1 MPRSSSGDSRS
12 PSSSALW
19 ISALI
24 RSSPGC
30 RRLPSTSVARYCAIE
45 AAAALRTSGS
55 EAPMASFD
63 QVRNDSRS
71 KSGTP
76 RSSQI
81 TEMGSGKDNASTRS
95 ARPSGAASIRSSSA
109 SVVFW
114 MRGASSSTRRV
125 VNSRA
130 TSLRSRV
137 WSGGSARSMCGP
149 EETAPNGR
157 SGEALL
163 QSFESLGSVR
173 AARPTSCPT
182 TSQASAPPSGIRMRC
197 TGPRAR
203 NRAYTG

>member
-1 MPRSSSGDSRS
+1 
-12 PSSSALW
+12 
-19 ISALI
+19 
-24 RSSPGC
+24 
-30 RRLPSTSVARYCAIE
+30 
-45 AAAALRTSGS
+45 
-55 EAPMASFD
+55 MASFD

-71 KSGTP
+71 RSGTP

-95 ARPSGAASIRSSSA
+95 ARPSGAASMRSSSA

-114 MRGASSSTRRV
+114 MRGVSSSTRRV

-173 AARPTSCPT
+173 AARLYLVSDDEP
-182 TSQASAPPSGIRMRC
+182 GRC
-197 TGPRAR
+197 TAFRHPDAVHRPWPV
-203 NRAYTG
+203 TGRTRGRGRG